1 MDLEQ
6 AITLWFHYETIA
18 MHFNELII
26 QYRLQLMAGI
36 GAIGA
41 ISGYLVGSKV
51 TEESDRHKLRAF
63 ISLGLLIIL
72 VAAAYLDL
80 FYYNELLRG
89 EVDALLELECQYPE
103 LNMSSSIKARFPDG
117 ATTHIFISYGLV
129 IIHLLL
135 FTIWAFCTLNTGNN
149 DKNV

>member
-6 AITLWFHYETIA
+6 AITLWFHYETVA

-41 ISGYLVGSKV
+41 IAGYLVGSKV
-51 TEESDRHKLRAF
+51 AEESDRHKLRAF
-63 ISLGLLIIL
+63 ISAGLLIIL

-89 EVDALLELECQYPE
+89 AVDALLELSA
-103 LNMSSSIKARFPDG
+103 N
-117 ATTHIFISYGLV
+117 
-129 IIHLLL
+129 
-135 FTIWAFCTLNTGNN
+135 TLN
-149 DKNV
+149 